1 MKAILIGPYLRFG
14 GVSRY
19 VKDLLSGSGEFELF
33 DTARPEKEKIR
44 SGTGYIEAF
53 NTGFIRV
60 LSGLCVTVRNIL
72 RFPFVLMRSEA
83 EIVHIC
89 GVSFFPFWENA
100 FYCTIGRLLGKR
112 ITLHYLGAFDQFYE
126 PAGRIHKFLI
136 RSVLRIPDRIM
147 LLSEKV
153 KNLVA
158 SFIAVEKLSVVPSS
172 VDTSRF
178 NATNRDFP
186 AVPGEVRILF
196 VGGLDPF
203 RKGVYDLLDA
213 VKLILP
219 EAPSAKLVMTGGSSF
234 DEVEDKWKRMD
245 LDDNVEF
252 LGWFDEIMLPS
263 LYAFCDILALPS
275 YNEGLPYVIIEAL
288 SSGLPIV
295 ASRVGGIPDVVSN
308 GENGFIIEPGDID
321 ALANRL
327 LELVRNTE
335 LRISMSRNNRVKAV
349 REYSL
354 EHVLSELNRIFSSL
368 QDDSLK

>member
-1 MKAILIGPYLRFG
+1 MKIILVGPYLRFG

-19 VKDLLSGSGEFELF
+19 VKDLLSGSEEFELF

-60 LSGLCVTVRNIL
+60 LSGLCITARNIL
-72 RFPFVLMRSEA
+72 RFPIVLMRSEA
-83 EIVHIC
+83 DIIHIC
-89 GVSFFPFWENA
+89 GVSYFPFWENA

-126 PAGRIHKFLI
+126 PAGKIHKYLI
-136 RSVLRIPDRIM
+136 RRVLKIPDRIM

-153 KNLVA
+153 MNLVS
-158 SFIAVEKLSVVPSS
+158 SFIATEKLSVLPSS
-172 VDTSRF
+172 VNTTRF
-178 NATNRDFP
+178 NVPNREFP
-186 AVPGEVRILF
+186 AIPGEVRILF

-203 RKGVYDLLDA
+203 RKGVYDLLEA
-213 VKLILP
+213 TKLILP
-219 EAPSAKLVMTGGSSF
+219 KAPLVKLVMTGGSSF
-234 DEVEDKWKRMD
+234 DEVESKWKSMD
-245 LDDNVEF
+245 LKNSVEF
-252 LGWFDEIMLPS
+252 LGWFDEENLPS
-263 LYAFCDILALPS
+263 LYASCDILALPS

-295 ASRVGGIPDVVSN
+295 ASRVGGIPEVVSN

-321 ALANRL
+321 ALSRRF
-327 LELVRNTE
+327 LELIRNTE

-349 REYSL
+349 NEYSL
-354 EHVLSELNRIFSSL
+354 QHVLSELNRIFNSL
-368 QDDSLK
+368 LSAEQK